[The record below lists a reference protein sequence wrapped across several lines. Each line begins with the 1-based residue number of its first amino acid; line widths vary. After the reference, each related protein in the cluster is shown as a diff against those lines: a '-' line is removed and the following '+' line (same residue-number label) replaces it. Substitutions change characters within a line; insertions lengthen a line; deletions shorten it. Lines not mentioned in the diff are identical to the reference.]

1 MSLGLIF
8 ATVRFKSLFQLMSIL
23 IVGVHANAGAAHV
36 AAITPVSTAQII
48 FFLIRLCPRL
58 SRRFL
63 LVLPAPVLARC
74 SPAR

>member
-23 IVGVHANAGAAHV
+23 IVGVQANACAAHV
-36 AAITPVSTAQII
+36 AAITPVITAQII

>member
-8 ATVRFKSLFQLMSIL
+8 SIVRFRSFFQDMSIL
-23 IVGVHANAGAAHV
+23 IVGVQANAGAAHV
-36 AAITPVSTAQII
+36 AAITPVSNAQII

-63 LVLPAPVLARC
+63 LVLPAPVLA
-74 SPAR
+74 